1 MVAGHT
7 VDDGLRTLHGQRVV
21 IVGGTSG
28 MGLGAV
34 QAAVEAGASVVV
46 AGRRREAERGGIEPE
61 QRRTTHAQVDVT
73 DEHSVRSLF
82 EQVGTVDHL
91 FVTATPPSRG
101 SGRFLEQDVATAQ
114 SFMTGKFFGSW
125 ACARYAAP
133 YIRRGGS
140 ITFLTGCASVRPQP
154 GRTMVTAVFAALEAF
169 SQALALELG
178 PVRVN
183 TIRPGIIDS
192 EMWSFLDD
200 GAREEL
206 RRKVRATFPARRIG
220 TIEDIG
226 HAAVFLMTNP
236 YVTGAVLEVSGGE
249 PLVTLDP

>member
-1 MVAGHT
+1 MVSGHT
-7 VDDGLRTLHGQRVV
+7 HDDGLRTLHGQRVV

-34 QAAVEAGASVVV
+34 RAAAEAGASVVV
-46 AGRRREAERGGIEPE
+46 AGRRREAERGGIASE
-61 QRRTTHAQVDVT
+61 QGHPTHAQVDVT
-73 DEHSVRSLF
+73 DEQSVRSLF
-82 EQVGTVDHL
+82 EQVGAVDHL

-101 SGRFLEQDVATAQ
+101 SGRFLEQDVAAAQ

-133 YIRRGGS
+133 NIRPGGS
-140 ITFLTGCASVRPQP
+140 ITFLTGCASVRPQL

-183 TIRPGIIDS
+183 TIRPGLIDS
-192 EMWSFLDD
+192 DMWSFLDD
-200 GAREEL
+200 AAREEL
-206 RRKVRATFPARRIG
+206 RRKTRETFPARRIG
-220 TIEDIG
+220 SIDDIG

-236 YVTGAVLEVSGGE
+236 YVTGAVIEVTGGE
-249 PLVTLDP
+249 PLVTLDL